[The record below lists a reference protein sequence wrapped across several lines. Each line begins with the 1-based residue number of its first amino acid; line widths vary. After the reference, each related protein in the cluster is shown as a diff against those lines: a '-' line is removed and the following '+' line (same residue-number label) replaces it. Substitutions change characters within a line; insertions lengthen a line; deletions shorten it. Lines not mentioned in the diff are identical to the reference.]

1 MTNRPWEQETGLP
14 YSLTPAMSQDERD
27 RYKVIRRDTFEEIT
41 DMILS
46 AYTETGNCMFR
57 GKDGAPDE
65 RQFGAD
71 GIRIVRR

>member
-1 MTNRPWEQETGLP
+1 MTNRPWLDTVLP

-27 RYKVIRRDTFEEIT
+27 LYKVVPRDTFVEIT

-46 AYTETGNCMFR
+46 AYVETGNCMFR
-57 GKDGAPDE
+57 GKDGAPYE